1 MPVEGIITME
11 QKKTLWIALSSG
23 IFLLVVLGAALI
35 IYAPGSKLNSNA
47 VALRESGQVWTA
59 GLPPSQTSS
68 QGALIASVPEPGSV
82 SGTFVPSSASKTE
95 GSGSSQNGVMKT
107 DSMTVYSE
115 KTTLFTGDIQTNA
128 SSQTASVSSNVTA
141 TNSKGEQVMQETGNR
156 KKVEEPK
163 QTKVSQA
170 VASSASAT
178 AGPAKT
184 SSSAAAQTPAASQT
198 AAAPAHTQLAAAKT
212 SGTAS
217 GSAKTGTSSKSG
229 TGSSSAQAK
238 SAASGSSA
246 AKTAI
251 LPAAHYWV
259 QVASYSTK
267 DNADEARNILDAKDL
282 PCEVFTFTKDSKLYY
297 RVRVGPYKT
306 ESEAERWKK
315 SIDAIDLFKTAQSYV
330 VDSSAR
336 ASR

>member
-1 MPVEGIITME
+1 ME

-23 IFLLVVLGAALI
+23 IFLLVVLGAALV
-35 IYAPGSKLNSNA
+35 IYAPGSRLNSNA
-47 VALRESGQVWTA
+47 IALRESGQVWTA
-59 GLPPSQTSS
+59 GLSPSQTSS
-68 QGALIASVPEPGSV
+68 QGALIASVSEPGSV
-82 SGTFVPSSASKTE
+82 SGTFVPSSAPKTE
-95 GSGSSQNGVMKT
+95 GTGSSQNGVMKT

-115 KTTLFTGDIQTNA
+115 KTTLYTGDIQTNA
-128 SSQTASVSSNVTA
+128 SSQTVSVSSNVTA
-141 TNSKGEQVMQETGNR
+141 TNSKGEQVLQETGNK
-156 KKVEEPK
+156 KKVEESK

-170 VASSASAT
+170 TASSSSASA
-178 AGPAKT
+178 GSAKT
-184 SSSAAAQTPAASQT
+184 ASSGTTHTQAASQT
-198 AAAPAHTQLAAAKT
+198 SAAPARTQVAAAKT

-217 GSAKTGTSSKSG
+217 GSAKTSSSKSG
-229 TGSSSAQAK
+229 TAPAQTK
-238 SAASGSSA
+238 TAASGSSTT
-246 AKTAI
+246 KTAI